1 MIETFLA
8 TVSPMLIMFVCM
20 LIGFALRKCNL
31 LPSDAAAVMS
41 KLESYVFVPAL
52 SFHTFMTYCNINSI
66 KENYN
71 FVLFSVVGL
80 AISLLMAIPLSYFFI
95 KRGGDYYSRN
105 IYKYALTF
113 GNFGFMGNAIVP
125 AILGGVYGGDV
136 LYKYMLFT
144 LPLNLMV
151 YSWGVILMI
160 PKSDNKSGVLKN
172 LVNPIFIA
180 IVLGALCGIT
190 GLTDKLP
197 ALVTTTVGYFK
208 DCMTPVAMLLTGFVI
223 GGYSLKD
230 MFCNKKIYLA
240 TALRLILQPTVII
253 AVLIL
258 LKAPPLV
265 TLMALFAYATPM
277 GINTVIFPS
286 AYGGDASTGASMAT
300 VSHTIGTLT
309 IPLMYAFVSMIL

>member
-1 MIETFLA
+1 MFDTFMA
-8 TVSPMLIMFVCM
+8 TLSPMLIMFLCM
-20 LIGFALRKCNL
+20 VIGFVLRKQNL
-31 LPSDAAAVMS
+31 LPTDAAAVMS

-52 SFHTFMTYCNINSI
+52 SLHTFMTYCTVDSI
-66 KENYN
+66 TANYK

-80 AISLLMAIPLSYFFI
+80 AISVLMAIPLSYFFI

-136 LYKYMLFT
+136 LYKYLLFT
-144 LPLNLMV
+144 LPLNLIV

-160 PKSDNKSGVLKN
+160 PKSSVKTNPFKN
-172 LVNPIFIA
+172 LLNPIFIA
-180 IVLGALCGIT
+180 IVLGAVLGIT

-197 ALVTTTVGYFK
+197 SVITTTVDYFK
-208 DCMTPVAMLLTGFVI
+208 NCMTPVAMLLTGFVI
-223 GGYSLKD
+223 GGYSLKE
-230 MFCNKKIYLA
+230 MFSNKKIYLA
-240 TALRLILQPTVII
+240 TVLRLIIQPAVII

-258 LKAPPLV
+258 LKSPPLV

-300 VSHTIGTLT
+300 VSHTVGTLT
-309 IPLMYAFVSMIL
+309 IPLMYAVVSMII